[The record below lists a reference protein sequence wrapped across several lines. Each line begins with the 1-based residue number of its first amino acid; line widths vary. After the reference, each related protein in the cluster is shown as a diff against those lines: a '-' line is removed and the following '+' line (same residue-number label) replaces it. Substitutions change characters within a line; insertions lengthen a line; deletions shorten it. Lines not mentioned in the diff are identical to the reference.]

1 MKKIYTISSF
11 LLILSFLSAQT
22 VLSQTKSNPFDVKQK
37 TSIAKTGN
45 NFTPSPLNKIPVS
58 KDESQRQ
65 NTKNYSYS
73 SVPFVQPGSLEKED
87 FSTLRYDENGM
98 LIFAGSK
105 PGMGKKYD
113 SRSENSTLQACYS
126 FMTDVKKAMRIKD
139 PENEFTEID
148 SWNDDL
154 QIQHIKMQQ
163 FYEGLK
169 VYGGQV
175 ILHGSEGSINRI
187 NGTYFPT
194 PSLTDLVAKTTAE
207 EAVALVV
214 NDIKTVTSFAELN
227 SSVTGFLDYDGPT
240 TELIV
245 YHNSRDLTSEKLA
258 WFVTIRPNV
267 IEHWYYFID
276 AKTGEILEKYN
287 TTCTDGPAT
296 AQATDLNG
304 VSHTINTYL
313 SNGTYYLIDA
323 SRSMYNS
330 GQSQIPDNP
339 VGAIWTLDAQNT
351 NMNDLEVTH
360 LTSNNNSWSNPTAV
374 SAHSSAGLTYE
385 YYKNTH
391 NRNSID
397 GQGGTIISIINVTDD
412 DGSGL
417 NNAFWNGKAMFYGNG
432 NQVFLPLA
440 GGLDVGAHEM
450 SHGVTQHTANL
461 EYKDQSGAINEAM
474 SDIVGCM
481 VDRDDWQLGEDII
494 PSNSPYFPTG
504 FMRDMAN
511 PHNGGNSFSDNGYQ
525 PMHTNEM
532 YTGSDDNGGV
542 HINSGII
549 NHAYYLLSQAVAKN
563 IAEKLY
569 YQALSNYMTKSSQFI
584 DCRLAFEQAATDLY
598 GNGSTEYNAVV
609 NAFYSVGIGEEGGG
623 GDGTS
628 PPGDL
633 PLNPGQDFIMLVD
646 VNPADANTIYIS
658 NTLGNEFL
666 SVTQTSVK
674 RKPSI
679 SDDGSLAL
687 FVTEDDEMKYID
699 LTSTPFQDNQLSEEF
714 VWDNVSISKDG
725 SRLAAITT
733 EIDSSIWVYSF
744 DKSQWAKYTLYN
756 PTFTEGVV
764 TYNVLYADAVEWDY
778 SGQYLIYDAY
788 NELKSDNGED
798 INYWDMGFIRVW
810 DNQADYWGDGKI
822 EKLFSSL
829 PEGVN
834 VGNPSLSKNSPYI
847 MAFDYFDNTTGE
859 TYVLGVNIETGDLA
873 EIYQQDILGFP
884 NYSKND
890 KKLVFSALSTS
901 NNEVIAQV
909 DLNEDKIT
917 PVAGASLLID
927 LAKWPV
933 WFAQGKRN
941 LTDVDELDLKSF
953 FTNSFPN
960 PFSDK
965 LNVSF
970 ETDGPVEY
978 SIEVINLYGQQLMK
992 IDGSAQQGM
1001 NTSLIDT
1008 QYLTK
1013 GTYFVR
1019 ITVGNKTKVE
1029 KVSKVM

>member
-1 MKKIYTISSF
+1 MKKIYTLSSF
-11 LLILSFLSAQT
+11 LLILSFLCAQT
-22 VLSQTKSNPFDVKQK
+22 GLSQSKSNPFNVKQK
-37 TSIAKTGN
+37 TSFAKTGQSI
-45 NFTPSPLNKIPVS
+45 TPSPLNKLPVVTN
-58 KDESQRQ
+58 ESQRQ
-65 NTKNYSYS
+65 NSKSYVYS
-73 SVPFVQPGSLEKED
+73 SVPFVQPGSLQVENY
-87 FSTLRYDENGM
+87 STLRYDENGL

-105 PGMGKKYD
+105 PGMGKKFD
-113 SRSENSTLQACYS
+113 SRSESSTLQACYS
-126 FMTDVKKAMRIKD
+126 YLSDVKKAMRIEN
-139 PENEFTEID
+139 PENEFLEID

-154 QIQHIKMQQ
+154 EIQHIKMQQ
-163 FYEGLK
+163 VYEGLK

-175 ILHGSEGSINRI
+175 LLHGSDGFIQRV

-194 PSLTDLVAKTTAE
+194 PSLTDLVAETSSN
-207 EAVALVV
+207 EAVKVV
-214 NDIKTVTSFAELN
+214 ENDMQETTSFEEFN
-227 SSVTGFLDYDGPT
+227 SLTKNFLDYSGPT
-240 TELIV
+240 SELVV
-245 YHNSRDLTSEKLA
+245 YHNSRDLSSEKLA

-267 IEHWYYFID
+267 IEYWYYFVD
-276 AKTGEILEKYN
+276 AKTGAILEKYN

-304 VSHTINTYL
+304 VTHTINTYL
-313 SNGTYYLIDA
+313 SNGTYYMIDA
-323 SRSMYNS
+323 SRPMYNS

-351 NMNDLEVTH
+351 NMNDLQVAHVTS
-360 LTSNNNSWSNPTAV
+360 SNNNWSNPTAV
-374 SAHSSAGLTYE
+374 SAHNSAGLTYE
-385 YYKNTH
+385 YFKNTH
-391 NRNSID
+391 SRNSID
-397 GQGGTIISIINVTDD
+397 GAGGTIISIINVTDD

-481 VDRDDWQLGEDII
+481 VDREDWQLGEDII
-494 PSNSPYFPTG
+494 PANSPYFPTG

-511 PHNGGNSFSDNGYQ
+511 PHNGGSSLDDNGYQ

-549 NHAYYLLSQAVAKN
+549 NHAYYLLAQSVTKN
-563 IAEKLY
+563 KAEKLY

-598 GNGSTEYNAVV
+598 GNGSAEYNAVV

-623 GDGTS
+623 GDGTP

-633 PLNPGQDFIMLVD
+633 PMNPGQDFIMSID
-646 VNPADANTIYIS
+646 VNPQDANTVYIS
-658 NTLGNEFL
+658 NTIASEFL
-666 SVTQTSVK
+666 AVTQTSIK

-687 FVTEDDEMKYID
+687 FVTEEDEMKYID
-699 LTSTPFQDNQLSEEF
+699 LTTSPFQEYQLSDEF

-725 SRLAAITT
+725 SKLAAITT

-756 PTFTEGVV
+756 PTFSEGVV

-778 SGQYLIYDAY
+778 SGEYLIYDAY
-788 NELKSDNGED
+788 NELKSDNGENID
-798 INYWDMGFIRVW
+798 YWDMGFLRVW
-810 DNQADYWGDGKI
+810 NNAANNWGDGKI

-847 MAFDYFDNTTGE
+847 MAFDYFDYNSGE
-859 TYVLGVNIETGDLA
+859 TYVLGVNMETGDIG
-873 EIYQQDILGFP
+873 EIFGQEILGFP

-890 KKLVFSALSTS
+890 KKLVFSAETTS
-901 NNEVIAQV
+901 GDEVVAQV
-909 DLNEDKIT
+909 DLKEDKIS
-917 PVAGASLLID
+917 PVAGANSLINA
-927 LAKWPV
+927 AKWPV

-941 LTDVDELDLKSF
+941 LTDVDELELESF
-953 FTNSFPN
+953 YTNSFPN
-960 PFSDK
+960 PFTDK

-970 ETDGPVEY
+970 ETENPTEY
-978 SIEVINLYGQQLMK
+978 SIEIVNLYGQRLMK
-992 IDGSAQQGM
+992 IDGSAQKGM
-1001 NTSLIDT
+1001 NASQIDT
-1008 QYLTK
+1008 QNLVK

-1019 ITVGNKTKVE
+1019 IKVGDKTRVK